1 MKQMAIYGECIGVI
15 ERTPVT
21 ISALDG
27 RECQLEAPTGTSRI
41 EGLIDL
47 WIGAIGPL
55 PVTAENSGG
64 GRFRARF
71 REPLDERIIAH
82 FAQA

>member
-1 MKQMAIYGECIGVI
+1 MAIYGECIGVL

-27 RECQLEAPTGTSRI
+27 LECQLEARTGANRI
-41 EGLIDL
+41 EGLLDL

-55 PVTAENSGG
+55 PVTAEHSGG
-64 GRFRARF
+64 RVRAKF

-82 FAQA
+82 FAHA

>member
-1 MKQMAIYGECIGVI
+1 MAIYGECIGVR

-27 RECQLEAPTGTSRI
+27 LECQLETQTGASRI

-64 GRFRARF
+64 GRFRAKF

-82 FAQA
+82 FAHA